1 VSHPKSAIF
10 TDLYELTMLQGYW
23 KSGMMERRACFDLYF
38 RQNPFNGGYTLLA
51 GMEDALEFLEGLKF
65 TDEDIEYIGSIG
77 FFEKGFLEYLKSFK
91 FTGDIHAIPEGSVVF
106 PREPLLRV
114 EAPLPECQLV
124 ESALLNIFN
133 FQSLIAT
140 KAARVSLEAGKD
152 NVMEFGL
159 RRAQGV
165 DGALTASR
173 SAYIGGC
180 AGTSNVEAGKMYG
193 IPVAGTQAHS
203 WIMAFDSELEA
214 FRSFVKIYPK
224 NSILLVDT
232 YDTLKSGVPNAIK
245 VALEMKGEGGR
256 LRGVRIDSGDLAYL
270 SAEARRMFDD
280 AGLKDVIIVGSSDL
294 DEYIIHDLKI
304 QGAKIDSYG
313 VGTKLVTGDGTS
325 ALSIV
330 YKLTA
335 LQDADGKWDMKL
347 KVSDNINKSTLPG
360 IKQVWRLYG
369 TENEMM
375 ADIVELEGVAH
386 DFSKGVTGYH
396 PVMEYQN
403 KFYDSIAEAEP
414 LLRQVMK
421 GGRVTVQFPALK
433 DIRARAS
440 LQLERLHPT
449 MRRLMNPHVYKVSL
463 GPKLKEETDKL
474 LKQNRADS

>member
-1 VSHPKSAIF
+1 MSHPKSAIF
-10 TDLYELTMLQGYW
+10 TDFYELTMLQGYW
-23 KSGMMERRACFDLYF
+23 KSGLMKRKACFDLFF
-38 RQNPFNGGYTLLA
+38 RENPFKGGYTLLA
-51 GMEDALEFLEGLKF
+51 GLEDALKFLENLKF

-77 FFEKGFLEYLKSFK
+77 FFEKGFLEYLKGFR
-91 FTGDIHAIPEGSVVF
+91 FTGDIHAIPEGTVVF

-114 EAPLPECQLV
+114 EAPLPECQLI
-124 ESALLNIFN
+124 ESALLNIIN

-140 KAARVSLEAGKD
+140 KSARISLEAGRD

-180 AGTSNVEAGKMYG
+180 MGTSNVEAGKIFG

-214 FRSFVKIYPK
+214 FRSFVKIYPN

-245 VALEMKGEGGR
+245 VALEMKESGGR

-270 SAEARRMFDD
+270 SAEARKMFDS
-280 AGLKDVIIVGSSDL
+280 AGLNDLIIVGSSDL
-294 DEYIIHDLKI
+294 DEYIIHDMKI
-304 QGAKIDSYG
+304 QGARIDSFG

-325 ALSIV
+325 ALSMV

-335 LQDADGKWDMKL
+335 LQDGDGNWDMKL
-347 KVSDNINKSTLPG
+347 KISDNVSKSTFPG
-360 IKQVWRLYG
+360 IKQVWRLY
-369 TENEMM
+369 TPSKEMM
-375 ADIVELEGVAH
+375 ADIVEMDGVVH
-386 DFSKGVTGYH
+386 DFSKGVIGHH
-396 PVMEYQN
+396 PVMEYQE
-403 KFYDSIAEAEP
+403 KYYDSIDEAEP
-414 LLRQVMK
+414 LLLPVMK
-421 GGRVTVQFPALK
+421 EGRVTVENPTLNE
-433 DIRARAS
+433 IRGRAS

-449 MRRLMNPHVYKVSL
+449 MRRLLNPHIYKVSL
-463 GPKLKEETDKL
+463 GPKLKEATEKL